1 MSSSDYIVTAV
12 LMAKDRN
19 FQSTFEA
26 ANKTTQTLG
35 GKIKSG
41 LGFGA
46 LAGIGAKAVGVV
58 GSGLKSL
65 VSELDNTNS
74 AWTSFASNMRMSNMA
89 MSGMGSKAITAT
101 KKDLQ
106 DYAKKTVYTSKDM
119 AATYAQLYAVN
130 KKTSTSLVKGFGNV
144 AAAAQDPTQAM
155 KTLSMQ
161 ATQMAAKPKVQW
173 EDFKLILEQTPA
185 GMSKV
190 AQAMG
195 MTTTELVK
203 NVQDGKVKTE
213 DFFKAMEKLAN
224 DSDLSKMAESYKTIG
239 QAADGLTATLS
250 TGLAPAWQVVSD
262 VAIGGITKM
271 MGVVGK
277 GINGLAKIFKGTGK
291 QLEKTANS
299 FERFAGTLSRNKG
312 VMDILKL
319 TAKATSAALN
329 ALLKVIEKVSNGL
342 NKMIKIEPRLPEL
355 AMGFGAISAIMKKT
369 TGKGLL
375 RSMGEPLV
383 KKLTTTVKGLNIFK
397 RSAKKATEE
406 VGETLAEG
414 AAGMSNA
421 GKAAS
426 STGETVAKTGNKLM
440 QAATTFLV
448 FGVAILVVAAGFWV
462 LAQAATTV
470 ANGGPAAIAV
480 FVGMTAAIAALA
492 FVFSTLGEGLNL
504 AIPGMVAFGATIA
517 LVGIGVALIGAG
529 VYLLCAG
536 IVKLAGAL
544 PAIASTGVA
553 AAGGLLALAGGLLA
567 VVAVAAVAGAVLVV
581 LGSVA
586 GVAGAGI
593 LVLLAAGVAVA
604 AVMLIFAAALKLVKT
619 QVSGIASQSK
629 KAASSLKQMV
639 TSVSVVKSGLGALK
653 SLASGAMSALKSA
666 FSSGASGAKSAAA
679 SIGKNFRSG
688 ISSGMRGGVSAAR
701 SGMHAIN
708 SAMSGEAGKA
718 HTVGVNIGRGLAN
731 GIRAEIPAIRAAAAA
746 ASSAAT
752 VKMRKTTKE
761 HSPSRITHKI
771 GAFLSMGLVNG
782 MESKKRDISRMAA
795 KLANMATLS
804 PSRMAFAGDYS
815 LNDTW
820 DYTSTANY
828 EITVVSEL
836 DGKVVSKQ
844 LAPTMQ
850 QEQNRLT
857 TRANRRRGIR

>member
-74 AWTSFASNMRMSNMA
+74 AWTSFASNMA
-89 MSGMGSKAITAT
+89 MSGMGNT
-101 KKDLQ
+101 KIKETQKDLQ

-130 KKTSTSLVKGFGNV
+130 RKTSPSLVKGFGNV
-144 AAAAQDPTQAM
+144 AAAAQNPAQAM

-190 AQAMG
+190 AKAMG

-213 DFFKAMEKLAN
+213 DFFKAMEKLSE
-224 DSDLSKMAESYKTIG
+224 DSDLSKMAQSYKTIG

-250 TGLAPAWQVVSD
+250 AGLAPAWQVVSD
-262 VAIGGITKM
+262 VAIGGISKLM
-271 MGVVGK
+271 KVADK
-277 GINGLAKIFKGTGK
+277 GIGGLSKIFKGTGK

-319 TAKATSAALN
+319 TAKATSTALN

-342 NKMIKIEPRLPEL
+342 NKMIKIEPRLPEI

-426 STGETVAKTGNKLM
+426 STGETVKKAGSTLM
-440 QAATTFLV
+440 QSAKTFLV
-448 FGVAILVVAAGFWV
+448 FGLAILTVAAGFWV
-462 LAQAATTV
+462 LSQAAATV
-470 ANGGPAAIAV
+470 ANGGPATIAV
-480 FVGMTAAIAALA
+480 FFGMIVAIGALA
-492 FVFSTLGEGLNL
+492 LVFSTLGEGLN
-504 AIPGMVAFGATIA
+504 AAVPGMVAFGATVA
-517 LVGIGVALIGAG
+517 LVGLGLALVGGA
-529 VYLLCAG
+529 VYLVCAG
-536 IVKLAGAL
+536 IVKLSGAL
-544 PAIASTGVA
+544 PAIAKNGTSA
-553 AAGGLLALAGGLLA
+553 AVGLVALAGGMLA
-567 VVAVAAVAGAVLVV
+567 VALAAAAAGIVLVA

-586 GVAGAGI
+586 GIAAMGI
-593 LVLLAAGVAVA
+593 GVLLAAGVVVA
-604 AVMLIFAAALKLVKT
+604 GVMLIFAGALKLVKT
-619 QVSGIASQSK
+619 QVSGIASQAK
-629 KAASSLKQMV
+629 RAASSLKQMV

-761 HSPSRITHKI
+761 HSPSRVTRKI
-771 GAFLSMGLVNG
+771 GAFLSEGLVIG
-782 MESKKRDISRMAA
+782 MESKKRDISRMSA

-857 TRANRRRGIR
+857 TRANRRRGVR

>member
-1 MSSSDYIVTAV
+1 MSNADYIVTAV

-74 AWTSFASNMRMSNMA
+74 AWTSFSSNMA
-89 MSGMGSKAITAT
+89 MSGMGSKEIAKT

-106 DYAKKTVYTSKDM
+106 DYAGLTVYTSKDM

-130 KKTSTSLVKGFGNV
+130 RKTSTSLVKGFGNV
-144 AAAAQDPTQAM
+144 AAAAQNPTQAM

-190 AQAMG
+190 AKAMG

-213 DFFKAMEKLAN
+213 DFFKAMEKLA
-224 DSDLSKMAESYKTIG
+224 DDKDLSKMAESYKTIG

-250 TGLAPAWQVVSD
+250 KGLAPAWQVVSD
-262 VAIGGITKM
+262 VAIGGISKLM
-271 MGVVGK
+271 KVVDS
-277 GINGLAKIFKGTGK
+277 GIGGLSKIFKGTGK
-291 QLEKTANS
+291 QLQKTAGA

-312 VMDILKL
+312 FMDVLKM
-319 TAKATSAALN
+319 TAKATAAALN

-342 NKMIKIEPRLPEL
+342 SKLTKIAPWLPKI
-355 AMGFGAISAIMKKT
+355 AMGFGAISAVMKKT

-426 STGETVAKTGNKLM
+426 STGETVKKAGSTLM
-440 QAATTFLV
+440 QSAKTFLV
-448 FGVAILVVAAGFWV
+448 FGLAILTVAAGFWV
-462 LAQAATTV
+462 LSQAAATV
-470 ANGGPAAIAV
+470 ANGGPATIAV
-480 FVGMTAAIAALA
+480 FFGMIVAIGALA
-492 FVFSTLGEGLNL
+492 LVFSTLGEGLNA
-504 AIPGMVAFGATIA
+504 AIPGMVAFGATVA
-517 LVGIGVALIGAG
+517 LVGLGLALVGGA
-529 VYLLCAG
+529 VYLVCAG
-536 IVKLAGAL
+536 IVKLSGAL
-544 PAIASTGVA
+544 PAIAKNGTSA
-553 AAGGLLALAGGLLA
+553 AVGLVALAGGILA
-567 VVAVAAVAGAVLVV
+567 VALAAAAAGIVLVA

-586 GVAGAGI
+586 GIAAMGI
-593 LVLLAAGVAVA
+593 GVLLAAGVVVA
-604 AVMLIFAAALKLVKT
+604 GVMLIFAGALKLVKT
-619 QVSGIASQSK
+619 QVSGIASQAK
-629 KAASSLKQMV
+629 RAASSLKQMV

>member
-1 MSSSDYIVTAV
+1 MSNADYIVTAV

-74 AWTSFASNMRMSNMA
+74 AWMSFASNMA
-89 MSGMGSKAITAT
+89 MSGMSAKAITGT

-144 AAAAQDPTQAM
+144 AAAAQNPAQAM

-224 DSDLSKMAESYKTIG
+224 DSDLSNMAESYKTIG

-262 VAIGGITKM
+262 VAIGAITKM

-277 GINGLAKIFKGTGK
+277 GINGLSKIFSGTGK
-291 QLEKTANS
+291 QLEKTAGA
-299 FERFAGTLSRNKG
+299 FERFAGTLSKNKG
-312 VMDILKL
+312 VMDILHI
-319 TAKATSAALN
+319 TAKATAAALN

-448 FGVAILVVAAGFWV
+448 FGAAILVVAGGFWV

-470 ANGGPAAIAV
+470 ANGGPATIAV
-480 FVGMTAAIAALA
+480 FFGMIAAIGALA

-504 AIPGMVAFGATIA
+504 AIPGMVAFGLTIA
-517 LVGIGVALIGAG
+517 LVGVGVALVGAG

-544 PAIASTGVA
+544 PAIAKNGAA
-553 AAGGLLALAGGLLA
+553 AAGGLVALAVGLGA
-567 VVAVAAVAGAVLVV
+567 VVLAAAAAGIVLVA

-586 GVAGAGI
+586 GIAGLGI
-593 LVLLAAGVAVA
+593 AVLLAAGLAVSI
-604 AVMLIFAAALKLVKT
+604 VMLAFAAALKLVKT

-666 FSSGASGAKSAAA
+666 FSSGAGAAKSAAA

-761 HSPSRITHKI
+761 HSPSRVTRKI
-771 GAFLSMGLVNG
+771 GAFLSEGLVIG
-782 MESKKRDISRMAA
+782 MESKKRDISRMSA

>member
-1 MSSSDYIVTAV
+1 MSNADYIVTAV

-74 AWTSFASNMRMSNMA
+74 AWTSFSSNMA
-89 MSGMGSKAITAT
+89 MSGMGSKEIAKT

-106 DYAKKTVYTSKDM
+106 DYAGLTVYTSKDM

-130 KKTSTSLVKGFGNV
+130 RKTSTSLVKGFGNV
-144 AAAAQDPTQAM
+144 AAAAQDPKQAM

-190 AQAMG
+190 AKAMG

-224 DSDLSKMAESYKTIG
+224 DKDLSKMAESYKTIG

-250 TGLAPAWQVVSD
+250 KGLAPAWQVVSD
-262 VAIGGITKM
+262 VAIGGISKLM
-271 MGVVGK
+271 KVVDS
-277 GINGLAKIFKGTGK
+277 GIGGLSKIFKGTGK
-291 QLEKTANS
+291 QLQKTAGA

-312 VMDILKL
+312 FMDVLKM
-319 TAKATSAALN
+319 TAKATATALN

-342 NKMIKIEPRLPEL
+342 SKLTKIAPWLPKI
-355 AMGFGAISAIMKKT
+355 AMGFGAISAVMKKT

-375 RSMGEPLV
+375 RTMGEPLV

-426 STGETVAKTGNKLM
+426 STGETVKKAGSTLM
-440 QAATTFLV
+440 QSAKTFLV
-448 FGVAILVVAAGFWV
+448 FGLAILVVAAGFWV

-470 ANGGPAAIAV
+470 ANGGPATIAV
-480 FVGMTAAIAALA
+480 FFGMIAAIGALA
-492 FVFSTLGEGLNL
+492 LVFSTLGEGLNA
-504 AIPGMVAFGATIA
+504 AIPGMVAFGVTVA
-517 LVGIGVALIGAG
+517 LVGLGLALVGVA
-529 VYLLCAG
+529 VYLVCAG
-536 IVKLAGAL
+536 IVKLSGAL
-544 PAIASTGVA
+544 PAIAKNGTSA
-553 AAGGLLALAGGLLA
+553 AVGLVALAGGILA
-567 VVAVAAVAGAVLVV
+567 VALAAAAAGIVLVA

-586 GVAGAGI
+586 GIAAMGI
-593 LVLLAAGVAVA
+593 GVLLAAGVVVA
-604 AVMLIFAAALKLVKT
+604 GVMLMFAGALKLVKT
-619 QVSGIASQSK
+619 QVSGIASQAK
-629 KAASSLKQMV
+629 RAASSLKQMV
-639 TSVSVVKSGLGALK
+639 TSVNIVKSGLGALK

-761 HSPSRITHKI
+761 HSPSRVTRKI
-771 GAFLSMGLVNG
+771 GAYLSEGLVIG
-782 MESKKRDISRMAA
+782 MESKKHDISRMSA

>member
-1 MSSSDYIVTAV
+1 MSNDYIVTAV

-58 GSGLKSL
+58 GSSLKSF

-74 AWTSFASNMRMSNMA
+74 AWTSFASNMRMSK
-89 MSGMGSKAITAT
+89 MGETEIKATQ
-101 KKDLQ
+101 KDLQ

-119 AATYAQLYAVN
+119 AATFAQLYAVN
-130 KKTSTSLVKGFGNV
+130 NKTSTSLVKGFGNV

-185 GMSKV
+185 GMSRVSK
-190 AQAMG
+190 AMG
-195 MTTTELVK
+195 MTTSELVK
-203 NVQDGKVKTE
+203 NVQDGKIKTE
-213 DFFKAMEKLAN
+213 DFFKAMEKLST
-224 DSDLSKMAESYKTIG
+224 DKELSKMAQSYKTIG

-250 TGLAPAWQVVSD
+250 AKLAPAWQIVSD
-262 VAIGGITKM
+262 VAIDGISKL
-271 MGVVGK
+271 MGVVDK
-277 GINGLAKIFKGTGK
+277 GIGGLSKIFKGTGK
-291 QLEKTANS
+291 QLQKTAGA

-342 NKMIKIEPRLPEL
+342 NKMMKIEPRLPEL

-470 ANGGPAAIAV
+470 ANGGPATIAV
-480 FVGMTAAIAALA
+480 FFGMIAAIAALA
-492 FVFSTLGEGLNL
+492 LVFSTLGEGLNL
-504 AIPGMVAFGATIA
+504 AIPGMVAFGLTVA
-517 LVGIGVALIGAG
+517 LVGVGVALIGAG

-544 PAIASTGVA
+544 PAIASSGAA
-553 AAGGLLALAGGLLA
+553 AAGGLVALALGLAA
-567 VVAVAAVAGAVLVV
+567 VVAVAAAAGIVLVT

-586 GVAGAGI
+586 GVAGMGI
-593 LVLLAAGVAVA
+593 LVLLAAGIAVA

-619 QVSGIASQSK
+619 QVSGIATQSK
-629 KAASSLKQMV
+629 KAASNLKTMV
-639 TSVSVVKSGLGALK
+639 TSVNVVKSGLGALK

>member
-46 LAGIGAKAVGVV
+46 LAGIGSKAVGVV
-58 GSGLKSL
+58 GGSLKSL

-74 AWTSFASNMRMSNMA
+74 AWSSFSSNMA
-89 MSGMGSKAITAT
+89 MSGMDGDKIKKTQ
-101 KKDLQ
+101 KDLQ

-130 KKTSTSLVKGFGNV
+130 NKTSTSLVKGFGNV
-144 AAAAQDPTQAM
+144 AAAAQDPKQAM

-185 GMSKV
+185 GMSRVSK
-190 AQAMG
+190 AMG
-195 MTTTELVK
+195 MTTSELVK
-203 NVQDGKVKTE
+203 NVQDGKIKTE
-213 DFFKAMEKLAN
+213 DFFKAMEKLST
-224 DSDLSKMAESYKTIG
+224 DKELSKMAQSYKTIG

-250 TGLAPAWQVVSD
+250 AKLAPAWQIVSD
-262 VAIGGITKM
+262 VAIDGISKL
-271 MGVVGK
+271 MGVVDK
-277 GINGLAKIFKGTGK
+277 GIGGLSKIFKGTGK
-291 QLEKTANS
+291 QLQKTAGA
-299 FERFAGTLSRNKG
+299 FERFAGTLSRNQG
-312 VMDILKL
+312 VMDVLKL

-426 STGETVAKTGNKLM
+426 STGETVKKAGSTLM
-440 QAATTFLV
+440 QSAKTFLV
-448 FGVAILVVAAGFWV
+448 FGLAILTVAAGFWV
-462 LAQAATTV
+462 LSQAAATV
-470 ANGGPAAIAV
+470 ANGGPATIAV
-480 FVGMTAAIAALA
+480 FFGMIVAIGALA
-492 FVFSTLGEGLNL
+492 LVFSTLGEGLNA
-504 AIPGMVAFGATIA
+504 AIPGMVAFGATVA
-517 LVGIGVALIGAG
+517 LVGLGLALVGVA
-529 VYLLCAG
+529 VYLVCAG
-536 IVKLAGAL
+536 IVKLSGAL
-544 PAIASTGVA
+544 PAIAKNGTSA
-553 AAGGLLALAGGLLA
+553 AIGLVALAGGILA
-567 VVAVAAVAGAVLVV
+567 VALAAAAAGIVLVA

-586 GVAGAGI
+586 GIAAMGI
-593 LVLLAAGVAVA
+593 GVLLAAGVVVA
-604 AVMLIFAAALKLVKT
+604 GVMLMFAGALKLVKT
-619 QVSGIASQSK
+619 QVSGIASQAK
-629 KAASSLKQMV
+629 RAASSLKQMV
-639 TSVSVVKSGLGALK
+639 TSVNIVKSGLGALK

-761 HSPSRITHKI
+761 HSPSRVTRKI
-771 GAFLSMGLVNG
+771 GAYLSEGLVIG
-782 MESKKRDISRMAA
+782 MESKKHDISRMSA

>member
-1 MSSSDYIVTAV
+1 MSNADYIVTAV

-58 GSGLKSL
+58 GGSLKSL

-74 AWTSFASNMRMSNMA
+74 AWTSFASNMA
-89 MSGMGSKAITAT
+89 MSGMGRKEIAKT

-106 DYAKKTVYTSKDM
+106 DYAGLTVYTSKDM

-144 AAAAQDPTQAM
+144 SAAAQDPTQAM

-250 TGLAPAWQVVSD
+250 KGLAPAWQVVSD
-262 VAIGGITKM
+262 VAIGGITKL

-277 GINGLAKIFKGTGK
+277 GIDGLAKIFKGTGK
-291 QLEKTANS
+291 QLEKTAGA

-448 FGVAILVVAAGFWV
+448 FGAAILVVAAGFWV

-470 ANGGPAAIAV
+470 ANGGPATIAV
-480 FVGMTAAIAALA
+480 FFGMIAAIGALA

-553 AAGGLLALAGGLLA
+553 AAGGLLALAVGLGA
-567 VVAVAAVAGAVLVV
+567 VVLVAAAAGIVLVA

-586 GVAGAGI
+586 GIAGAGI
-593 LVLLAAGVAVA
+593 LVLLEAGIAVA

-629 KAASSLKQMV
+629 KAASNLKTMV
-639 TSVSVVKSGLGALK
+639 TSVNVVKSGLGALK

-761 HSPSRITHKI
+761 HSPSRVTRKI
-771 GAFLSMGLVNG
+771 GAYLSEGLVIG
-782 MESKKRDISRMAA
+782 MESKKRDISRMSA

>member
-58 GSGLKSL
+58 GGSLKSL

-74 AWTSFASNMRMSNMA
+74 AWTSFASNMA
-89 MSGMGSKAITAT
+89 MSGMGRKEIAKT

-106 DYAKKTVYTSKDM
+106 DYAGLTVYTSKDM

-144 AAAAQDPTQAM
+144 AAAAQNPTQAM

-185 GMSKV
+185 GMAKV

-224 DSDLSKMAESYKTIG
+224 DSDLSKMAQSYKTIG

-250 TGLAPAWQVVSD
+250 KGLAPAWQVVSD
-262 VAIGGITKM
+262 VAIGGITKL

-277 GINGLAKIFKGTGK
+277 GIDGLAKIFKGTGK

-448 FGVAILVVAAGFWV
+448 FGAAILVVAAGFWV

-470 ANGGPAAIAV
+470 ANGGPATIAV
-480 FVGMTAAIAALA
+480 FFGMIVAIGALA
-492 FVFSTLGEGLNL
+492 LVFSTLGEGLNA
-504 AIPGMVAFGATIA
+504 AIPGMVAFGATVA
-517 LVGIGVALIGAG
+517 LVGLGLALVGGA
-529 VYLLCAG
+529 VYLVCAG

-544 PAIASTGVA
+544 PAIAKNGTSA
-553 AAGGLLALAGGLLA
+553 AVGLVALAGGLLA
-567 VVAVAAVAGAVLVV
+567 VALAAAAAGIVLVA

-586 GVAGAGI
+586 GIAATGI
-593 LVLLAAGVAVA
+593 GVLLAAGVVVA
-604 AVMLIFAAALKLVKT
+604 GVMLIFAGALKLVKT
-619 QVSGIASQSK
+619 QVSGIASQAK
-629 KAASSLKQMV
+629 RAASSLKQMV

-761 HSPSRITHKI
+761 HSPSRVTRKI
-771 GAFLSMGLVNG
+771 GAFLSEGLVIG
-782 MESKKRDISRMAA
+782 MESKKRDISRMSA

>member
-1 MSSSDYIVTAV
+1 MSNADYIVTAV

-74 AWTSFASNMRMSNMA
+74 AWTSFASNMA
-89 MSGMGSKAITAT
+89 MSGMSAKAITGT

-144 AAAAQDPTQAM
+144 AAAAQNPAQAM

-224 DSDLSKMAESYKTIG
+224 DSDLSNMAESYKTIG

-250 TGLAPAWQVVSD
+250 TGLAPVWQVVSD
-262 VAIGGITKM
+262 VAIGAITKM

-277 GINGLAKIFKGTGK
+277 GINGLSKIFSGTGK
-291 QLEKTANS
+291 QLEKTAGA
-299 FERFAGTLSRNKG
+299 FERFAGTLSKNKG
-312 VMDILKL
+312 VMDILHI
-319 TAKATSAALN
+319 TAKATAAALN

-448 FGVAILVVAAGFWV
+448 FGAAILVVAGGFWV
-462 LAQAATTV
+462 MAQAAATV
-470 ANGGPAAIAV
+470 ANGGPATIAV
-480 FVGMTAAIAALA
+480 FFGMIAAIAALA

-504 AIPGMVAFGATIA
+504 AIPGMVAFGLTVA
-517 LVGIGVALIGAG
+517 LVGVGVALIGAG
-529 VYLLCAG
+529 VYLLCSG
-536 IVKLAGAL
+536 IVKLTGAL
-544 PAIASTGVA
+544 PMLAKNGAA
-553 AAGGLLALAGGLLA
+553 AAGGLVSLALGLAA
-567 VVAVAAVAGAVLVV
+567 VVAVAAAAGIVLVA

-586 GVAGAGI
+586 GIAGLGI
-593 LVLLAAGVAVA
+593 MVLLAAGLAVSL
-604 AVMLIFAAALKLVKT
+604 VMLAFAAALKLAKT
-619 QVSGIASQSK
+619 QVSGIATQSK
-629 KAASSLKQMV
+629 KAASNLKQMV
-639 TSVSVVKSGLGALK
+639 TSVNIVKAGLGALK

-761 HSPSRITHKI
+761 HSPSRVTRKI
-771 GAFLSMGLVNG
+771 GAFLSEGLVIG
-782 MESKKRDISRMAA
+782 MESKKRDISRMSA

>member
-1 MSSSDYIVTAV
+1 MNNADYIVTAV

-74 AWTSFASNMRMSNMA
+74 AWTSFSSNMA
-89 MSGMGSKAITAT
+89 MSGMGSKAIAKT

-106 DYAKKTVYTSKDM
+106 DYAGLTVYTSKDM

-144 AAAAQDPTQAM
+144 AAAAQNPTQAM

-190 AQAMG
+190 AKAMG

-213 DFFKAMEKLAN
+213 DFFKAMEKLSE

-250 TGLAPAWQVVSD
+250 KGLAPAWQVVSD
-262 VAIGGITKM
+262 VAIGGISKLM
-271 MGVVGK
+271 KGVDS
-277 GINGLAKIFKGTGK
+277 GIGGLSKIFKGTGK
-291 QLEKTANS
+291 QLQKTAGA

-312 VMDILKL
+312 FMDVLKL
-319 TAKATSAALN
+319 TAKATAAALN

-342 NKMIKIEPRLPEL
+342 NKLTKIAPWLPKI
-355 AMGFGAISAIMKKT
+355 AMGFGAISAVMKKT

-375 RSMGEPLV
+375 RTMGEPLV

-426 STGETVAKTGNKLM
+426 STGETVKKAGSTLM
-440 QAATTFLV
+440 QSAKTFLV
-448 FGVAILVVAAGFWV
+448 FGLAILVVAAGFWV

-470 ANGGPAAIAV
+470 ANGGPASIAV

-544 PAIASTGVA
+544 PAIASTGAA
-553 AAGGLLALAGGLLA
+553 AAGGLVALAVGLAA
-567 VVAVAAVAGAVLVV
+567 VVVVAAAAGIVLVA

-586 GVAGAGI
+586 GIAGAGI

-629 KAASSLKQMV
+629 KAASNLKTMV
-639 TSVSVVKSGLGALK
+639 TSVNVVKSGLGALK

-688 ISSGMRGGVSAAR
+688 VSSGMRGGVSAAR

>member
-58 GSGLKSL
+58 GGSLKSL

-74 AWTSFASNMRMSNMA
+74 AWTSFASNMA
-89 MSGMGSKAITAT
+89 MSGMGDT
-101 KKDLQ
+101 KIKETQKDLQ

-130 KKTSTSLVKGFGNV
+130 RKTSPSLVKGFGNV
-144 AAAAQDPTQAM
+144 AAAAQNPAQAM

-185 GMSKV
+185 GMAKV

-250 TGLAPAWQVVSD
+250 KGLAPAWQVVSD
-262 VAIGGITKM
+262 VAIGGITKL

-277 GINGLAKIFKGTGK
+277 GIDGLAKIFKGTGK

-329 ALLKVIEKVSNGL
+329 ALLKVIEKTSNGL

-426 STGETVAKTGNKLM
+426 STGETVKKAGSTLM
-440 QAATTFLV
+440 QSAKTFLV
-448 FGVAILVVAAGFWV
+448 FGLAILTVAAGFWV
-462 LAQAATTV
+462 LSQAAATV
-470 ANGGPAAIAV
+470 ANGGPATIAV
-480 FVGMTAAIAALA
+480 FFGMIVAIGALA
-492 FVFSTLGEGLNL
+492 LVFSTLGEGLNA
-504 AIPGMVAFGATIA
+504 AIPGMVAFGATVA
-517 LVGIGVALIGAG
+517 LVGLGLALVGGA
-529 VYLLCAG
+529 VYLVCAG
-536 IVKLAGAL
+536 IVKLSGAL
-544 PAIASTGVA
+544 PAIAKNGTSA
-553 AAGGLLALAGGLLA
+553 AVGLVALAGGMLA
-567 VVAVAAVAGAVLVV
+567 VALAAAAAGIVLVA

-586 GVAGAGI
+586 GIAAMGI
-593 LVLLAAGVAVA
+593 GVLLAAGVVVA
-604 AVMLIFAAALKLVKT
+604 GVMLIFAGALKLVKT
-619 QVSGIASQSK
+619 QVSGIASQAK
-629 KAASSLKQMV
+629 RAASSLKQMV

-761 HSPSRITHKI
+761 HSPSRVTRKI
-771 GAFLSMGLVNG
+771 GAFLSEGLVIG
-782 MESKKRDISRMAA
+782 MESKKRDISRMSA

>member
-58 GSGLKSL
+58 GGSLKSL

-74 AWTSFASNMRMSNMA
+74 AWTSFASNMA
-89 MSGMGSKAITAT
+89 MSGMGNT
-101 KKDLQ
+101 KIKETQKDLQ

-130 KKTSTSLVKGFGNV
+130 RKTSPSLVKGFGNV
-144 AAAAQDPTQAM
+144 AAAAQNPAQAM

-190 AQAMG
+190 AKAMG

-213 DFFKAMEKLAN
+213 DFFKAMEKLSE

-277 GINGLAKIFKGTGK
+277 GINGLSKIFKGTGK
-291 QLEKTANS
+291 QLEKTAGA
-299 FERFAGTLSRNKG
+299 FERFAGTLSRNQG

-426 STGETVAKTGNKLM
+426 STGETVKKAGSTLM
-440 QAATTFLV
+440 QSAKTFLV
-448 FGVAILVVAAGFWV
+448 FGLAILTVAAGFWV
-462 LAQAATTV
+462 LSQAAATV
-470 ANGGPAAIAV
+470 ANGGPATIAV
-480 FVGMTAAIAALA
+480 FFGMIVAIGALA
-492 FVFSTLGEGLNL
+492 LVFSTLGEELNA
-504 AIPGMVAFGATIA
+504 AIPGMVAFGATVA
-517 LVGIGVALIGAG
+517 LVGLGLALVGGA
-529 VYLLCAG
+529 VYLVCAG
-536 IVKLAGAL
+536 IVKLSGAL
-544 PAIASTGVA
+544 PAIAKNGTSA
-553 AAGGLLALAGGLLA
+553 AVGLVALAGGMLA
-567 VVAVAAVAGAVLVV
+567 VALAAAAAGIVLVA

-586 GVAGAGI
+586 GIAAMGI
-593 LVLLAAGVAVA
+593 GVLLAAGVVVA
-604 AVMLIFAAALKLVKT
+604 GVMLIFAGALKLVKT
-619 QVSGIASQSK
+619 QVSGIASQAK
-629 KAASSLKQMV
+629 RAASSLKQMV

>member
-46 LAGIGAKAVGVV
+46 LAGIGSKAVGVV
-58 GSGLKSL
+58 GGSLKSL

-74 AWTSFASNMRMSNMA
+74 AWSSFSSNMA
-89 MSGMGSKAITAT
+89 MSGMDGDKIKKTQ
-101 KKDLQ
+101 KDLQ

-130 KKTSTSLVKGFGNV
+130 NKTSTSLVKGFGNV
-144 AAAAQDPTQAM
+144 AAAAQDPKQAM

-185 GMSKV
+185 GMSRVSK
-190 AQAMG
+190 AMG
-195 MTTTELVK
+195 MTTSELVK
-203 NVQDGKVKTE
+203 NVQDGKIKTE
-213 DFFKAMEKLAN
+213 DFFKAMEKLST
-224 DSDLSKMAESYKTIG
+224 DKELSKMAQSYKTIG

-250 TGLAPAWQVVSD
+250 AKLAPAWQIVSD
-262 VAIGGITKM
+262 VAIDGISKL
-271 MGVVGK
+271 MGVVDK
-277 GINGLAKIFKGTGK
+277 GIGGLSKIFKGTGK
-291 QLEKTANS
+291 QLQKTAGA

-312 VMDILKL
+312 VMDVLKL

-375 RSMGEPLV
+375 TTLGGKLV

-426 STGETVAKTGNKLM
+426 STGETVKKAGSTLM
-440 QAATTFLV
+440 QSAKAFLV
-448 FGVAILVVAAGFWV
+448 FGLAILTVAGAFWV
-462 LAQAATTV
+462 LAQAAATV
-470 ANGGPAAIAV
+470 ANGGPATIAV
-480 FVGMTAAIAALA
+480 FFGMIVAIGALA
-492 FVFSTLGEGLNL
+492 LVFSTLGEGLNA

-517 LVGIGVALIGAG
+517 LVGLGVALVGVG

-536 IVKLAGAL
+536 IVKLSGAL
-544 PAIASTGVA
+544 PAIAKNGTSA
-553 AAGGLLALAGGLLA
+553 AVGLVALAGGILA
-567 VVAVAAVAGAVLVV
+567 VALAAAAAGIVLVA

-586 GVAGAGI
+586 GIAAMGI
-593 LVLLAAGVAVA
+593 GVLLAAGIVVAG
-604 AVMLIFAAALKLVKT
+604 VMLIFAGALKLVKT
-619 QVSGIASQSK
+619 QVSGIASQAK
-629 KAASSLKQMV
+629 RAASSLKQMV
-639 TSVSVVKSGLGALK
+639 TSVNIVKSGLGALK

-761 HSPSRITHKI
+761 HSPSRVTRKI
-771 GAFLSMGLVNG
+771 GAYLSEGLVIG
-782 MESKKRDISRMAA
+782 MESKKHDISRMSA

>member
-58 GSGLKSL
+58 GGSLKSL

-74 AWTSFASNMRMSNMA
+74 AWTSFASNMA
-89 MSGMGSKAITAT
+89 MSDMGNT
-101 KKDLQ
+101 KIKETQKDLQ

-130 KKTSTSLVKGFGNV
+130 RKTSPSLVKGFGNV
-144 AAAAQDPTQAM
+144 AAAAQNPAQAM

-190 AQAMG
+190 AKAMG

-213 DFFKAMEKLAN
+213 DFFKAMEKLSE
-224 DSDLSKMAESYKTIG
+224 DSDLSKMAQSYKTIG

-250 TGLAPAWQVVSD
+250 AGLAPAWQKISD
-262 VAIGGITKM
+262 VAIGGITKL
-271 MGVVGK
+271 MGVADK
-277 GINGLAKIFKGTGK
+277 GIGGLSKIFKGTGK

-329 ALLKVIEKVSNGL
+329 ALLRVIEKTSNGL

-448 FGVAILVVAAGFWV
+448 FGAAILVVAAGFWV

-470 ANGGPAAIAV
+470 ANGGPATIAV
-480 FVGMTAAIAALA
+480 FFGMIAAIAALA

-544 PAIASTGVA
+544 PAIASTGAA
-553 AAGGLLALAGGLLA
+553 AAGGLVALAVGLAA
-567 VVAVAAVAGAVLVV
+567 VVVVAAAAGIVLVA

-586 GVAGAGI
+586 GIAAMGI
-593 LVLLAAGVAVA
+593 GVLLAAGIVVAG
-604 AVMLIFAAALKLVKT
+604 VMLIFAAALKLVKT

-629 KAASSLKQMV
+629 KAASNLKTMV
-639 TSVSVVKSGLGALK
+639 TSVNVVKAGLGALK

-761 HSPSRITHKI
+761 HSPSRVTRKI
-771 GAFLSMGLVNG
+771 GAFLSDGLVIG
-782 MESKKRDISRMAA
+782 MESKKRDISRMSA

>member
-58 GSGLKSL
+58 GGGLKSL

-74 AWTSFASNMRMSNMA
+74 AWTSFASNMA
-89 MSGMGSKAITAT
+89 MSGMGRKEIAKT

-106 DYAKKTVYTSKDM
+106 DYAGLTVYTSKDM

-144 AAAAQDPTQAM
+144 AAAAQNPTQAM

-185 GMSKV
+185 GMAKV

-250 TGLAPAWQVVSD
+250 KGLAPAWQKISD
-262 VAIGGITKM
+262 VAIGGITKL

-277 GINGLAKIFKGTGK
+277 GIDGLAKIFKGTGK

-426 STGETVAKTGNKLM
+426 STGETVKKAGSTLM
-440 QAATTFLV
+440 QSAKTFLV
-448 FGVAILVVAAGFWV
+448 FGLAILTVAAGFWV
-462 LAQAATTV
+462 LSQAAATV
-470 ANGGPAAIAV
+470 ANGGPATIAV
-480 FVGMTAAIAALA
+480 FFGMIVAIGALA
-492 FVFSTLGEGLNL
+492 LVFSTLGEGLNA
-504 AIPGMVAFGATIA
+504 AIPGMVAFGATVA
-517 LVGIGVALIGAG
+517 LVGLGLALVGGA
-529 VYLLCAG
+529 VYLVCAG
-536 IVKLAGAL
+536 IVKLSGAL
-544 PAIASTGVA
+544 PAIAKNGTSA
-553 AAGGLLALAGGLLA
+553 AVGLVALAGGMLA
-567 VVAVAAVAGAVLVV
+567 VALAAAAAGIVLVA

-586 GVAGAGI
+586 GIAAMGI
-593 LVLLAAGVAVA
+593 GVLLAAGVVVA
-604 AVMLIFAAALKLVKT
+604 GVMLIFAGALKLVKT
-619 QVSGIASQSK
+619 QVSGIASQAK
-629 KAASSLKQMV
+629 RAASSLKQMV

-761 HSPSRITHKI
+761 HSPSRVTRKI
-771 GAFLSMGLVNG
+771 GAFLSEGLVIG
-782 MESKKRDISRMAA
+782 MESKKRDISRMSA

>member
-1 MSSSDYIVTAV
+1 MSNADYIVTAV

-46 LAGIGAKAVGVV
+46 LTGIGAKAVGVV
-58 GSGLKSL
+58 GGSLKSL

-74 AWTSFASNMRMSNMA
+74 AWSSFSSNMA
-89 MSGMGSKAITAT
+89 MSGMGSDKIKATQ
-101 KKDLQ
+101 KDLQ
-106 DYAKKTVYTSKDM
+106 DYAKKTIYTSKDM

-130 KKTSTSLVKGFGNV
+130 KKTSPSLVKGFGNV
-144 AAAAQDPTQAM
+144 AAAAMDPAQAM

-185 GMSKV
+185 GLSRVSK
-190 AQAMG
+190 AMG
-195 MTTTELVK
+195 MTTSELVK

-213 DFFKAMEKLAN
+213 DFFKAMEKLST
-224 DSDLSKMAESYKTIG
+224 DKELSKMAQSYKTIG

-250 TGLAPAWQVVSD
+250 AKLAPAWQVVSD
-262 VAIGGITKM
+262 VAIEGITKL
-271 MGVVGK
+271 MGVVEK
-277 GINGLAKIFKGTGK
+277 GIGGLSKIFKGTGK
-291 QLEKTANS
+291 QLEKTAGA
-299 FERFAGTLSRNKG
+299 FERFAGTLSRNQG

-329 ALLKVIEKVSNGL
+329 ALLKVIDKVSNGL
-342 NKMIKIEPRLPEL
+342 NKMMKIEPRLPEL
-355 AMGFGAISAIMKKT
+355 VMGFGAISAIMKKT

-383 KKLTTTVKGLNIFK
+383 KKLITTVKGLNIFK

-448 FGVAILVVAAGFWV
+448 FGAAILVVAAGFWV

-470 ANGGPAAIAV
+470 ANGGPATISV
-480 FVGMTAAIAALA
+480 FFGMIAAIGALA
-492 FVFSTLGEGLNL
+492 LVFSTLGEGLNT

-544 PAIASTGVA
+544 PAIASTGAA
-553 AAGGLLALAGGLLA
+553 AAGGLLALAGGLFA
-567 VVAVAAVAGAVLVV
+567 VVAVAAAAGIVLVA

-586 GVAGAGI
+586 GIAGAGI
-593 LVLLAAGVAVA
+593 LVLLAAGIAVA

-639 TSVSVVKSGLGALK
+639 TSVNVVKSGLGALK

-731 GIRAEIPAIRAAAAA
+731 GIRAEIPSIRAAAAA

-761 HSPSRITHKI
+761 HSPSRVTRKI
-771 GAFLSMGLVNG
+771 GAYLSEGLVIG
-782 MESKKRDISRMAA
+782 MESKKRDISRMSA

>member
-74 AWTSFASNMRMSNMA
+74 AWTSFASNMA

-144 AAAAQDPTQAM
+144 AAAAQNPTQAM

-224 DSDLSKMAESYKTIG
+224 DSDLSKMAQSYKTIG

-262 VAIGGITKM
+262 VAIGGITKL

-277 GINGLAKIFKGTGK
+277 GIDGLAKIFKGTGK
-291 QLEKTANS
+291 QLEKTAGA
-299 FERFAGTLSRNKG
+299 FERFAGTLSRNQG

-329 ALLKVIEKVSNGL
+329 ALLKVIEKTSNGL

-426 STGETVAKTGNKLM
+426 STGETVKKAGSTLM
-440 QAATTFLV
+440 QSAKAFLV
-448 FGVAILVVAAGFWV
+448 FGLAILTVAGAFWV
-462 LAQAATTV
+462 LAQAAATV
-470 ANGGPAAIAV
+470 ANGGPATIAV
-480 FVGMTAAIAALA
+480 FFGMIVAIGALA
-492 FVFSTLGEGLNL
+492 LVFSTLGEGLNA
-504 AIPGMVAFGATIA
+504 AIPGMVAFGATVA
-517 LVGIGVALIGAG
+517 LVGLGVALVGVG

-536 IVKLAGAL
+536 IVKLSGAL
-544 PAIASTGVA
+544 PAIAKNGTSA
-553 AAGGLLALAGGLLA
+553 AIGLVALAGGILA
-567 VVAVAAVAGAVLVV
+567 VALAAAAAGIVLVA

-586 GVAGAGI
+586 GIAAMGI
-593 LVLLAAGVAVA
+593 GVLLAAGIAVA
-604 AVMLIFAAALKLVKT
+604 IVMLMFAGALKLVKT
-619 QVSGIASQSK
+619 QVSGIASQAK
-629 KAASSLKQMV
+629 RAASSLKQMV
-639 TSVSVVKSGLGALK
+639 TSVNIVKSGLGALK

-701 SGMHAIN
+701 SGMHAIT

-752 VKMRKTTKE
+752 VKMRKVTKE
-761 HSPSRITHKI
+761 RSPSRVTRKI
-771 GAFLSMGLVNG
+771 GAYLSEGLVIG
-782 MESKKRDISRMAA
+782 MESKKHDISRMSA

>member
-74 AWTSFASNMRMSNMA
+74 AWTSFASNMA
-89 MSGMGSKAITAT
+89 MSGMGNT
-101 KKDLQ
+101 KIKETQKDLQ

-144 AAAAQDPTQAM
+144 AAAAQNPAQAM

-190 AQAMG
+190 AEAMG

-213 DFFKAMEKLAN
+213 DFFKAMEKLSK
-224 DSDLSKMAESYKTIG
+224 DSDLSNMAESYKTIG

-262 VAIGGITKM
+262 VAIGAISKM
-271 MGVVGK
+271 MGVVSK
-277 GINGLAKIFKGTGK
+277 GISGLAKIFSGTGK
-291 QLEKTANS
+291 QLKKTAGA
-299 FERFAGTLSRNKG
+299 FERLAGTLSRNQG

-319 TAKATSAALN
+319 TAKATSTALN

-342 NKMIKIEPRLPEL
+342 NKMIKIEPRLPEI

-426 STGETVAKTGNKLM
+426 STGETVKKAGSTLM
-440 QAATTFLV
+440 QSAKTFLV
-448 FGVAILVVAAGFWV
+448 FGLAILTVAAGFWV
-462 LAQAATTV
+462 LSQAAATV
-470 ANGGPAAIAV
+470 ANGGPATIAV
-480 FVGMTAAIAALA
+480 FFGMIVAIGALA
-492 FVFSTLGEGLNL
+492 LVFSTLGEGLNA
-504 AIPGMVAFGATIA
+504 AIPGMVAFGATVA
-517 LVGIGVALIGAG
+517 LVGLGLALVGGA
-529 VYLLCAG
+529 VYLVCAG
-536 IVKLAGAL
+536 IVKLSGAL
-544 PAIASTGVA
+544 PAIAKNGTSA
-553 AAGGLLALAGGLLA
+553 AVGLVALAGGMLA
-567 VVAVAAVAGAVLVV
+567 VALAAAAAGIVLVA

-586 GVAGAGI
+586 GIAAMGI
-593 LVLLAAGVAVA
+593 GVLLAAGVVVA
-604 AVMLIFAAALKLVKT
+604 GVMLIFAGALKLVKT
-619 QVSGIASQSK
+619 QVSGIASQAK
-629 KAASSLKQMV
+629 RAASSLKQMV

-761 HSPSRITHKI
+761 HSPSRVTRKI
-771 GAFLSMGLVNG
+771 GAFLSEGLVIG
-782 MESKKRDISRMAA
+782 MESKKRDISRMSA

-857 TRANRRRGIR
+857 TRANRRRGVR

>member
-1 MSSSDYIVTAV
+1 MSSNDYIVTAV

-74 AWTSFASNMRMSNMA
+74 AWTSFSSNMA

-144 AAAAQDPTQAM
+144 AAAAQNPTQAM

-224 DSDLSKMAESYKTIG
+224 DSDLSKMAQSYKTIG

-250 TGLAPAWQVVSD
+250 TGLAPAWQAVSD
-262 VAIGGITKM
+262 VAIGAISKM
-271 MGVVGK
+271 MGVVSK
-277 GINGLAKIFKGTGK
+277 GIDGLAKIFKGTGK
-291 QLEKTANS
+291 QLGKTAGA
-299 FERFAGTLSRNKG
+299 FERLAGTLSRNKG
-312 VMDILKL
+312 VMDVLKT

-329 ALLKVIEKVSNGL
+329 ALLKVIEKASNGL

-448 FGVAILVVAAGFWV
+448 FGAAILVVAAGFWV

-470 ANGGPAAIAV
+470 ANGGPATIAV
-480 FVGMTAAIAALA
+480 FFGMIAAIGALA

-504 AIPGMVAFGATIA
+504 AIPGMVAFGLTIA
-517 LVGIGVALIGAG
+517 LVGVGVALVGAG

-544 PAIASTGVA
+544 PAIAKNGAA
-553 AAGGLLALAGGLLA
+553 AAGGLVALALGLGA
-567 VVAVAAVAGAVLVV
+567 VVLAAAAAGIVLVA

-586 GVAGAGI
+586 GIAGLGI
-593 LVLLAAGVAVA
+593 AVLLAAGLAVSI
-604 AVMLIFAAALKLVKT
+604 VMLAFAAALKLVKT

-761 HSPSRITHKI
+761 HSPSRVTRKI
-771 GAFLSMGLVNG
+771 GAYLSEGLVIG
-782 MESKKRDISRMAA
+782 MESKKRDISRMSA

>member
-1 MSSSDYIVTAV
+1 MSNADYIVTAV

-65 VSELDNTNS
+65 VSELDSTNS
-74 AWTSFASNMRMSNMA
+74 AWTSFASNMRMS
-89 MSGMGSKAITAT
+89 GMGNT
-101 KKDLQ
+101 KIKETQKDLQ

-119 AATYAQLYAVN
+119 AATFAQLYAVN
-130 KKTSTSLVKGFGNV
+130 RKTSPSLVKGFGNV
-144 AAAAQDPTQAM
+144 AAAAQNPTQAM

-190 AQAMG
+190 ARAMG

-213 DFFKAMEKLAN
+213 DFFKAMEKLSE
-224 DSDLSKMAESYKTIG
+224 DSDLSKMAQSYKTIG

-250 TGLAPAWQVVSD
+250 KGLAPAWQVISD
-262 VAIGGITKM
+262 VAIGGITKL
-271 MGVVGK
+271 MGVVDK
-277 GINGLAKIFKGTGK
+277 GIGGLSKIFKGTGK
-291 QLEKTANS
+291 QLQKTAGA

-312 VMDILKL
+312 FMDVLKL

-342 NKMIKIEPRLPEL
+342 NKLTKIAPWLPKI
-355 AMGFGAISAIMKKT
+355 AMGFGAISAVMKKT

-375 RSMGEPLV
+375 RTMGEPLV

-426 STGETVAKTGNKLM
+426 STGETVKKAGSTLM
-440 QAATTFLV
+440 QSAKTFLV
-448 FGVAILVVAAGFWV
+448 FGLAILTVAAGFWV
-462 LAQAATTV
+462 LSQAAATV
-470 ANGGPAAIAV
+470 ANGGPATIAV
-480 FVGMTAAIAALA
+480 FFGMIVAIGALA
-492 FVFSTLGEGLNL
+492 LVFSTLGEGLNA
-504 AIPGMVAFGATIA
+504 AIPGMVAFGATVA
-517 LVGIGVALIGAG
+517 LVGLGLALVGVA
-529 VYLLCAG
+529 VYLVCAG
-536 IVKLAGAL
+536 IVKLSGAL

-553 AAGGLLALAGGLLA
+553 AAGGLVALAVGLAA
-567 VVAVAAVAGAVLVV
+567 VVVVAAAAGIVLVA

-586 GVAGAGI
+586 GIAAMGI
-593 LVLLAAGVAVA
+593 GVLLAAGIVVAG
-604 AVMLIFAAALKLVKT
+604 VMLIFAAALKLVKT

-629 KAASSLKQMV
+629 KAASNLKTMV
-639 TSVSVVKSGLGALK
+639 TSVNVVKSGLGALK

-782 MESKKRDISRMAA
+782 MESKKRDIRRMAA